1 MEQNAPDGLLLT
13 SKTFIVIINKV
24 LLFILVQYTELR

>member
-13 SKTFIVIINKV
+13 SKTCIVIINKV